1 MDTGE
6 RRTIFRMLLLR
17 IRQST
22 HCNLWHLVPKLAL
35 ILFRLLLL
43 LLLFLQLLCPLFL
56 FDSLQPLCL
65 CLSSLPDLSDY
76 LRASPFPVLHHPVR
90 YCRDA
95 SAEKDSEANE
105 NAYSDSFCYSSI
117 LIFVLIFIA
126 HCSRC
131 VNSLLLH
138 KSLPEASLAQ
148 K

>member
-1 MDTGE
+1 MDTGQ
-6 RRTIFRMLLLR
+6 RRTILRMLLLR
-17 IRQST
+17 IRQPS
-22 HCNLWHLVPKLAL
+22 HCNLRHLVPELAL

-43 LLLFLQLLCPLFL
+43 LHLFLQFLCPLFL

-90 YCRDA
+90 YCRDT
-95 SAEKDSEANE
+95 SAEKDPKANE

-117 LIFVLIFIA
+117 LIFVHIFIA
-126 HCSRC
+126 HCSGC
-131 VNSLLLH
+131 FNSLLLH
-138 KSLPEASLAQ
+138 KSPPEASLAQ